1 MGCRNIV
8 SSDFFVH
15 KVFIRHEIN
24 AFRLL
29 NYWEKSF
36 YFSLEMKH
44 SILILLLLVPLF
56 EAVPNS
62 RHKREEKSST
72 KTLALPA
79 TISEVLTFNAA
90 SSSSQLF
97 SMPTNCSHAGKIYK
111 QGEHWY
117 AGHLR
122 YRCGKFGVY
131 EILGCRTD
139 KEKILEIGETYID
152 DNVAHQCFQKSSA
165 IYYRQSVCGILGQ
178 PDCDKLT
185 TLAAAGLPE
194 GWKIVDAKGNPIP
207 LSSIRV
213 ISRTLPVVSQRSVTA
228 TQKQQRR
235 KRQTSA
241 GVGSAIPVDVTL
253 SEEKRRNKDE
263 RIVGIGTGSVSLD
276 SRRPTITIGDQK
288 YKPGT
293 VAGTRSEVTWSGKD
307 QIHDGR
313 RIAVGPGTFTFGNSP
328 TGSFVKKSN

>member
-1 MGCRNIV
+1 MQY
-8 SSDFFVH
+8 S
-15 KVFIRHEIN
+15 
-24 AFRLL
+24 
-29 NYWEKSF
+29 
-36 YFSLEMKH
+36 M
-44 SILILLLLVPLF
+44 LILLLLVPLF

-72 KTLALPA
+72 KTVTLPA
-79 TISEVLTFNAA
+79 TISEVITFNAA
-90 SSSSQLF
+90 SPSSQLF
-97 SMPTNCSHAGKIYK
+97 SMPTNCSHAGKTYK

-122 YRCGKFGVY
+122 YMCGKFGVY

-139 KEKILEIGETYID
+139 KEKILEIGETYVD

-165 IYYRQSVCGILGQ
+165 IYYRQSICGILGQ

-185 TLAAAGLPE
+185 TDVLPRSKTSSPDGNLDQSEGMPALAAAGLPE

-213 ISRTLPVVSQRSVTA
+213 ISKTLPVVRQRTLTS

-235 KRQTSA
+235 KRQTSF
-241 GVGSAIPVDVTL
+241 GVGSSIPADVTL
-253 SEEKRRNKDE
+253 SEEKRRNRGE
-263 RIVGIGTGSVSLD
+263 RIVGVGTGSVSLD
-276 SRRPTITIGDQK
+276 SRRPTITIGNQK

-293 VAGTRSEVTWSGKD
+293 VAGTRSEVTWSGKV
-307 QIHDGR
+307 QTHNGR

-328 TGSFVKKSN
+328 SGSFVRKSN